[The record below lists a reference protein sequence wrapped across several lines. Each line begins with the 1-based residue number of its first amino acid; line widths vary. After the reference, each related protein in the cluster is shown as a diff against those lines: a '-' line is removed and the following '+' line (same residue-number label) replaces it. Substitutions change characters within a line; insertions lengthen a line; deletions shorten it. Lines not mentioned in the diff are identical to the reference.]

1 MEPKVGMKYTFIPAG
16 CDDQKMIQFAGKA
29 YKTEVEGIIIAV
41 NKAHRHFTVR
51 GKHEPSGAIFTA
63 TIKY

>member
-1 MEPKVGMKYTFIPAG
+1 MEPKVGMKYTFIPSG
-16 CDDQKMIQFAGKA
+16 CDDEKTIRFAGKT

-41 NKAHRHFTVR
+41 NRTHRCFTVR
-51 GKHEPSGAIFTA
+51 GKHKGSGVTFTT